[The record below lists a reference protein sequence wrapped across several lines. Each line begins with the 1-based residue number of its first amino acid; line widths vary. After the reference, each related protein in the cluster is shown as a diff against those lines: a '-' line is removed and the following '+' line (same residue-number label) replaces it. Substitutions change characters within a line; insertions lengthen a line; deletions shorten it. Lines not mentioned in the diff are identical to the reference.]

1 MYGLQKRKVNMAV
14 KVMFVCMGN
23 ICRSPTAH
31 GVFRQLV
38 LDEGYADDI
47 YIESS
52 GTHAYHVGKP
62 PDSRAQQTARQRSL
76 DLSDLRGQRVRLS
89 DFAEFDYI
97 LPMDQDNYDILLG
110 SSPAEHHNKIRM
122 FLSFAPSISTRDVPD
137 PYYGGAGGFD
147 QVFDMVEAGSRGLLD
162 DIIKKHDLS

>member
-1 MYGLQKRKVNMAV
+1 MAV

-31 GVFRQLV
+31 GVFRKLV
-38 LDEGYADDI
+38 EDEGYSDDI

-52 GTHAYHVGKP
+52 GTHAYHVGEP
-62 PDSRAQQTARQRSL
+62 PDTRAQQTAHQRGI
-76 DLSDLRGQRVRLS
+76 DLSDLRGQRVKLS

-97 LPMDQDNYDILLG
+97 LPMDQDNYDILL
-110 SSPAEHHNKIRM
+110 SDSPKEHREKIMM
-122 FLSFAPSISTRDVPD
+122 FLNFAPAITVSDVPD

-162 DIIKKHDLS
+162 DIMQKHGLSR